1 MTDYEMTAYKGIQI
15 ERTEGFTQ
23 KAKQL
28 SDFIAALPLD
38 TQTNNCL
45 VKLMVEHVKEAEL
58 GAFAQG
64 LRIGHEYAEYEAS
77 RPEENPVSTGNL
89 PS

>member
-1 MTDYEMTAYKGIQI
+1 M
-15 ERTEGFTQ
+15 
-23 KAKQL
+23 
-28 SDFIAALPLD
+28 
-38 TQTNNCL
+38 
-45 VKLMVEHVKEAEL
+45 KLMVEQVKEAEL

-77 RPEENPVSTGNL
+77 RPKENPVNTGTL